1 MNRKITALV
10 LCFIMLFSLVT
21 IVSAETSEDDAAKL
35 LGVLGIMNGDKS
47 GNLNLDKEVTRAEFS
62 KMLVASSAY
71 KDKIS
76 KEAVSTGFSDVS
88 SDHWAAP
95 YIRVAS
101 ENKWIYGYLDG
112 RFGPSNTI
120 KLEEAATMLLRVLGY
135 TSSDMVGI
143 YPNAQLALYRALKL
157 DEGVLAEKGENVTR
171 GDCLKLFVNLLNAKT
186 KDSRVYAQTLGYSL
200 GADGKID
207 IYKTVSDEMT
217 GPYVI
222 ENGISDLPIDISGFT
237 VYKDDTAATTGEIEE
252 YDVVYYSKDLRA
264 VWVYNDTVTG
274 VFESSVLSGSLPTSV
289 NVGGKNYTFEES
301 SAAKSMSV
309 YGEFAKDDVVTLLLG
324 KDGGIV
330 KVVDASLH
338 YDIDEDNFL
347 SVVESTLKGPYIVTK
362 NYASL
367 GLPSSG
373 ITVIRNNKP
382 ASVGDIKPYD
392 VVYYSSVAKTAM
404 VYSKTVSGTYKSA
417 SPSTDAP
424 AQVTVAGESYKVGE
438 SEAAVALSS
447 IGKFSLGDF
456 VTLLLGRN
464 DEVVGVVPMSEFA
477 NNVYGVVL
485 GVGSKNYTDENGQ
498 NYSARTLDL
507 MTTEGENMSVEGV
520 LSTLDAGD
528 IVRVSYDNDVNVE
541 RMKLRSV
548 KGELTDTSVGE
559 LTLAKDVNVLDTDMY
574 GNNPYPLFFSRLT
587 GVTFKEGDVKYYATD
602 SSGKVTDLILS
613 DFAGDSYKYGI
624 MIEAEAAQNFSSDEE
639 DFDKSQLV
647 DTNFYYK
654 YQIGNQ
660 TTEMTA
666 LVQFTLETGPCVFK
680 YTGNKLDSID
690 MLKKLPEN
698 SKYTSFGMVL
708 GGELYLFSDDICVYT
723 PNENKK
729 SALKYS
735 VMTVSELTEN
745 IDSYNLRAYYDVSPD
760 NGGRIR
766 VIIATKK

>member
-10 LCFIMLFSLVT
+10 LCFIMLISSTLA
-21 IVSAETSEDDAAKL
+21 VSAETSDDDAIKL

-62 KMLVASSAY
+62 KMLVAASSY

-76 KEAVSTGFSDVS
+76 KEAISTGFSDVS
-88 SDHWAAP
+88 SEHWAAP
-95 YIRVAS
+95 YIRVAA

-120 KLEEAATMLLRVLGY
+120 KLEEAATMFLRVLGY
-135 TSSDMVGI
+135 TSSDMPGI
-143 YPNAQLALYRALKL
+143 YPNGQLALYRALKL
-157 DEGVLAEKGENVTR
+157 DEGVDAQKGENVVR
-171 GDCLKLFVNLLNAKT
+171 RDCLKLFVNLLNAKT

-200 GADGKID
+200 GTDGKID
-207 IYKTVSDEMT
+207 IYKTLAEEMT

-222 ENGISDLPIDISGFT
+222 ESGISDLPLDISGFT
-237 VYKDDTAATTGEIEE
+237 VYKDDTTKTPNDIQK
-252 YDVVYYSKDLRA
+252 YDVVYYSEDLRA
-264 VWVYNDTVTG
+264 VWVYNDSVTG
-274 VFESSVLSGSLPTSV
+274 VFESAVLSGSLPTSV

-309 YGEFAKDDVVTLLLG
+309 YGEFSKNDVVTLLLG
-324 KDGGIV
+324 KNGGIV
-330 KVVDASLH
+330 KVVDAALH
-338 YDIDEDNFL
+338 YDIDDDNFL

-367 GLPSSG
+367 GLPTSG
-373 ITVIRNNKP
+373 ITVIKNNK
-382 ASVGDIKPYD
+382 SSTVNNIKPYD

-404 VYSKTVSGTYKSA
+404 VYSKTASGTYKSA
-417 SPSTDAP
+417 SPTIDAP
-424 AQVTVAGESYKVGE
+424 TQVTVAGQTFKIGE

-447 IGKFSLGDF
+447 IGKFSPGDF

-507 MTTEGENMSVEGV
+507 MTTEGGNMSVEGV

-666 LVQFTLETGPCVFK
+666 LVQYTLETGPCVFK